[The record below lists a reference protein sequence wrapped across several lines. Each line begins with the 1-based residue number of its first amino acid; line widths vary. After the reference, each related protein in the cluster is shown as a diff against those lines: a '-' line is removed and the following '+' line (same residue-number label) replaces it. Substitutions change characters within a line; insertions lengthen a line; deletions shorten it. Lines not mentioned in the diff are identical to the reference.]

1 MNETNRKK
9 TIQEIFAN
17 VKLVSNC
24 FPIEQRNILVD
35 GIQKYEGPVM
45 EVYSPICRDGL
56 PIYLGSYP
64 RISEEEALHCLKVAR
79 KAWNLGKGAWP
90 MMSHSQRCEAVRKFA
105 DMMEEKIDII
115 AERIMWEICKSKSDS
130 YGEVTRTVQYIRDS
144 CDKLEELEQQWSEWQ
159 ENSGLMINTTRNPR
173 GIVLCMG
180 PANYPLNETF
190 TTLIPALLMGNIV
203 LFKPAKDGVLLLE
216 PLLEAFDKY
225 FPKGVVTT
233 LYGDGREIITPIQ
246 KTGKT
251 DVLSFIG
258 GTRTADSIISNN
270 PTPHKTK
277 NILGLGAKNPGI
289 ILPGANL
296 DTVVKDC
303 IKGSLSYNGQR
314 CTALKILFVHS
325 SIREA
330 FLTKFVEAVNTLK
343 PGLPWEEGVQLTP
356 VLPGSVPWFTGLIED
371 AQTRGAKI
379 LNENGGLVNGGYIH
393 PAVMFPVNEQMKLFR
408 EEQFGPVVPI
418 VEFEDINEVLEWIY
432 TSNFGQQISVF
443 GTKEDHN
450 DIAYIIDST
459 KNQTC
464 RININ
469 SACQRSPDNVPFTG
483 RGDSAMGTLDLLNAL
498 LELSIEY
505 VQSIPV
511 AYKDLIV
518 K

>member
-1 MNETNRKK
+1 MNKK
-9 TIQEIFAN
+9 IEEIFAN
-17 VKLVSNC
+17 ISITEGWPV
-24 FPIEQRNILVD
+24 EQKRVLIG
-35 GIQKYEGPVM
+35 GIKPYDGPVI
-45 EVYSPICRDGL
+45 EVYSSICRDGL

-64 RISEEEALHCLKVAR
+64 RISEEMALDCLRVAH
-79 KAWNLGKGAWP
+79 KAWNLGKGKWP
-90 MMSHSQRCEAVRKFA
+90 MLSHSLRCKAVRKFA
-105 DMMEEKIDII
+105 DMMEKKIDII
-115 AERIMWEICKSKSDS
+115 ADRIMWEICKTKADA
-130 YGEVTRTVQYIRDS
+130 YGEVTRTIQYIRDS
-144 CDKLEELEQQWSEWQ
+144 CDKLEELDQQWTNWT

-216 PLLEAFDKY
+216 PLLEAFNEC
-225 FPKGVVTT
+225 FPEGVITT

-246 KTGKT
+246 KTGKV

-258 GTRTADSIISNN
+258 GTRTADAIIGNN

-277 NILGLGAKNPGI
+277 AILGLGAKNPGI
-289 ILPGANL
+289 ILPRADL
-296 DTVVKDC
+296 DAVIKDC
-303 IKGSLSYNGQR
+303 IKGTLSYNGQR

-330 FLTKFVEAVNTLK
+330 FLKKFVDAVNALN

-356 VLPGSVPWFTGLIED
+356 VLPGTVPWFTGLIED
-371 AQTRGAKI
+371 AKTRGAQI
-379 LNENGGLVNGGYIH
+379 LNECGGLVNGGYIH
-393 PAVMFPVNEQMKLFR
+393 PAVIFPVNKQMKLYR
-408 EEQFGPVVPI
+408 EEQFGPIVPI
-418 VEFEDINEVLEWIY
+418 VEFEDINEVLEWVY
-432 TSNFGQQISVF
+432 TSSFGQQISVF
-443 GTKEDHN
+443 GTEEDHN

-469 SACQRSPDNVPFTG
+469 AVCQRGPDDVPFTG

-505 VQSIPV
+505 VQSIPISW
-511 AYKDLIV
+511 KNLIDRYN
-518 K
+518 